1 MPREAIAHGAAHEV
15 LPLGRIAPRL
25 LERLRSTAGAVLNRV

>member
-15 LPLGRIAPRL
+15 LPLVKIAPHVI
-25 LERLRSTAGAVLNRV
+25 ERLRSTSGLSMNRV